1 MVSSRSRLLYRSMG
15 GIILHQFRHD
25 SHIGE
30 RCDCRET
37 PLYRQSVL
45 RYRSSRK
52 SRRSPPSSQCCR
64 TSGVCPHDG
73 SDETDKQ
80 SKGCLFLDFD
90 VHFSYLDTLPCLW
103 AIDSFLN
110 MPIQGCGQRNT
121 QQRSRNPAQHDGR
134 QHPDSRQ
141 PKGETDVRN
150 IVIIKSAHFTG
161 QSTACVTLFLISTV
175 SVTFWD
181 NPRRLSQK
189 FLRKEFLIK
198 HRFCCKGKALFA
210 LHYIPLG
217 M

>member
-1 MVSSRSRLLYRSMG
+1 MLMAEIKDLLCLGQIQGSPIGMVTGTVADRNQQLG
-15 GIILHQFRHD
+15 AD
-25 SHIGE
+25 IG
-30 RCDCRET
+30 CKVQDPD
-37 PLYRQSVL
+37 PLFTGQDTAVTVAPF
-45 RYRSSRK
+45 
-52 SRRSPPSSQCCR
+52 RRSPPSSQCCR

-181 NPRRLSQK
+181 NPRRLSQNSQERI
-189 FLRKEFLIK
+189 LD
-198 HRFCCKGKALFA
+198 KA
-210 LHYIPLG
+210 PLPL
-217 M
+217 